1 MFQKLFFITLFFSSM
16 TSFAAETAAEPKTQV
31 LNVSGM
37 HCGSCVKAITKK
49 VCGDQVFASCEVKLL
64 DSKKQTGEIRI
75 TTNPGQAIELEKI
88 KTQVK
93 DIGYEVT
100 N

>member
-1 MFQKLFFITLFFSSM
+1 MFQKMFFATLLTFSVSG
-16 TSFAAETAAEPKTQV
+16 FATETVSEPKTQV
-31 LNVSGM
+31 LKVSGM

-49 VCGDQVFASCEVKLL
+49 VCGEKVFAACEVNLL

-75 TTNPGQAIELEKI
+75 TTNPGQTLELDKI